1 MAVRDGPG
9 LADIAQ
15 RLSAGNQLST
25 WHRKLITVLK
35 KRSLT
40 LLNKKFDLARLR
52 ILVKLN
58 AIFFFGNA
66 VMAHL
71 KRRFGRRLKSLRT
84 GRGLTQE
91 QLADATELSIESISN
106 MERGIFGPRFDN
118 LQKIASALNVDVM
131 DLFDFRN

>member
-1 MAVRDGPG
+1 MAVRDGLG

-58 AIFFFGNA
+58 AIFSSG
-66 VMAHL
+66 ML
-71 KRRFGRRLKSLRT
+71 LWL
-84 GRGLTQE
+84 
-91 QLADATELSIESISN
+91 I
-106 MERGIFGPRFDN
+106 
-118 LQKIASALNVDVM
+118 
-131 DLFDFRN
+131 

>member
-25 WHRKLITVLK
+25 WHRKLISVLK

-66 VMAHL
+66 VIAHL

-84 GRGLTQE
+84 GRRLTRE

-106 MERGIFGPRFDN
+106 MERGIFDPRFDN

-131 DLFDFRN
+131 NLFDFRN

>member
-40 LLNKKFDLARLR
+40 LLNKKFDLARLN

-66 VMAHL
+66 VMASL
-71 KRRFGRRLKSLRT
+71 KRRFGSRLKSLRT

-118 LQKIASALNVDVM
+118 LEKIASALNIEVRQ
-131 DLFDFRN
+131 LFDFRH

>member
-66 VMAHL
+66 VMANL

-84 GRGLTQE
+84 GKGLTQE

>member
-1 MAVRDGPG
+1 MAVRDGLG
-9 LADIAQ
+9 SADIAQ

-91 QLADATELSIESISN
+91 QLADATELSIESISK
-106 MERGIFGPRFDN
+106 MERGIFGPRFDI
-118 LQKIASALNVDVM
+118 LQKIASAINVDVM

>member
-15 RLSAGNQLST
+15 RYSADNQLST

-66 VMAHL
+66 VMANL

-84 GRGLTQE
+84 GKGLTQE

-118 LQKIASALNVDVM
+118 LERIAAALGVEVM

>member
-1 MAVRDGPG
+1 MIHIDLLQATNHQYG
-9 LADIAQ
+9 IE
-15 RLSAGNQLST
+15 
-25 WHRKLITVLK
+25 KLIAALK

-40 LLNKKFDLARLR
+40 LLNKKFDLARLN

-66 VMAHL
+66 VMASL
-71 KRRFGRRLKSLRT
+71 KRRFGSRLKSLRT

-106 MERGIFGPRFDN
+106 MERGIFGPRFDRFD
-118 LQKIASALNVDVM
+118 QKC
-131 DLFDFRN
+131 

>member
-1 MAVRDGPG
+1 MAVRDGLG

-15 RLSAGNQLST
+15 RLSASNQLST

-91 QLADATELSIESISN
+91 QLADATELSIESISK

>member
-1 MAVRDGPG
+1 MAVRDGLG

-25 WHRKLITVLK
+25 WHRKLISVLK

-131 DLFDFRN
+131 DLCDFRN

>member
-91 QLADATELSIESISN
+91 QLADATELSIESISK

>member
-118 LQKIASALNVDVM
+118 LERIAAALGVEVM